1 MQGRGNGI
9 NLVEVG
15 RLATSQRNRNK
26 ALCAGGH
33 RGVQKHPK
41 LYKVIIGTA
50 IGAMLYIY
58 IFEKYIGNIELV
70 ANYNMNVFN
79 NKTIEELNIAK
90 QFAKEILPIINDQD

>member
-33 RGVQKHPK
+33 RVVQKHQDNYDSTHYIIQAVI
-41 LYKVIIGTA
+41 LYTQHLNQDARGVEKNGHLEEHSKIQDNRI
-50 IGAMLYIY
+50 LRYSSCIY
-58 IFEKYIGNIELV
+58 WLV
-70 ANYNMNVFN
+70 GQCVW
-79 NKTIEELNIAK
+79 K
-90 QFAKEILPIINDQD
+90 